1 MHKDTPTIMPR
12 PIEKGA
18 GPKPDKNQSQSA
30 VNADCADA
38 TIAALATAGDG
49 MLERPVHEWIKDE
62 LLLGERGQPLG
73 QVYGDQIRAEILRR
87 ATLRN
92 KRYLLAGVIVAAVS
106 ALGSMI
112 AAVATLIA
120 LYQLS

>member
-1 MHKDTPTIMPR
+1 
-12 PIEKGA
+12 
-18 GPKPDKNQSQSA
+18 
-30 VNADCADA
+30 
-38 TIAALATAGDG
+38 
-49 MLERPVHEWIKDE
+49 MLDRPVHEWTKDE
-62 LLLGERGQPLG
+62 LLHGERGQPLG
-73 QVYGDQIRAEILRR
+73 QIFGDQIRAEILRR

-92 KRYLLAGVIVAAVS
+92 ERYLLAGIIVAAVS

>member
-1 MHKDTPTIMPR
+1 MLAKGDARDRGPR
-12 PIEKGA
+12 HQWG
-18 GPKPDKNQSQSA
+18 N
-30 VNADCADA
+30 
-38 TIAALATAGDG
+38 G
-49 MLERPVHEWIKDE
+49 MLERPVHEWTKDE

-92 KRYLLAGVIVAAVS
+92 ERYLLAGVIVAAVS